1 MWKRVRQVSSVVDGH
16 NSRVFAATFH
26 PVQTTE
32 FISGGWDSVVHV
44 WDMRQTNSLRY
55 IKGVHI
61 CGEGLDFSK
70 SGREVQYLL
79 HSIVQSFNIEKCSS
93 CLNRLLTVKIKKVTL
108 SLQTCTIVN
117 LIISYMYL
125 FIFLV

>member
-1 MWKRVRQVSSVVDGH
+1 MVIRTVSSVVDGH

-44 WDMRQTNSLRY
+44 WDMRQSNSMRY

-61 CGEGLDFSK
+61 CGEGLDISK
-70 SGREVQYLL
+70 SGREVRIL
-79 HSIVQSFNIEKCSS
+79 
-93 CLNRLLTVKIKKVTL
+93 
-108 SLQTCTIVN
+108 
-117 LIISYMYL
+117 
-125 FIFLV
+125 